1 MRVIGQRIKRMATI
15 AVTAILSVSLAS
27 CGQSTTDNRTEIS
40 VWSWEPSMGEVIRRF
55 EKANPDIRV
64 KWTNI
69 SGYGNLNTAI
79 QDGYGTP
86 DVAQIEYYALLQYAV
101 SGQLLDLTDK
111 IGSDYSN
118 FFTLGTWSSVQLA
131 GRTYGLP
138 MDSGPMGFFYNEDV
152 FRQAGVDAT
161 KIKTWDD
168 YYEAAKKLKE
178 IGVYIAADSGDGS
191 FYDAMVW
198 LAGGQPFHTSAD
210 GKTVTIDLD
219 EDAGTQRFTE
229 FWQKMIDEG
238 LVDTTSATWSD
249 RWKRRVGTGTIASVF
264 SGAWMPSLLLS
275 NVPGAAGLWRVAPIS
290 ARVDGGAFP
299 ADYAT
304 LNSADFLDKTTIT
317 NDRGIEIPYFGGQK
331 FNRVLSEAAEDVSV
345 GYQYLPFEVYARSD
359 FKSTVGQA
367 YEWSGSFHAYQQRQE
382 AIEMG
387 MKDEEGNPL
396 EPLEKPGKRVSLSDG
411 LAQWQ
416 KDLREYGLNQGFT
429 IK

>member
-27 CGQSTTDNRTEIS
+27 CGQATDDNRTEIS

-79 QDGYGTP
+79 QDCYGTP

-168 YYEAAKKLKE
+168 YYEAAEKLKE
-178 IGVYIAADSGDGS
+178 IGAYDKTIVQLLAA
-191 FYDAMVW
+191 ALVMVPYCALTGERFTAETFQPVS
-198 LAGGQPFHTSAD
+198 LACLLVLGMFHTGFAYALYFGSMKA
-210 GKTVTIDLD
+210 LR
-219 EDAGTQRFTE
+219 AQ
-229 FWQKMIDEG
+229 
-238 LVDTTSATWSD
+238 
-249 RWKRRVGTGTIASVF
+249 TIAIF
-264 SGAWMPSLLLS
+264 SYIDPVIAILLS
-275 NVPGAAGLWRVAPIS
+275 VTVLHDPFSILSAVGSVLILGAAFVS
-290 ARVDGGAFP
+290 E
-299 ADYAT
+299 
-304 LNSADFLDKTTIT
+304 KT
-317 NDRGIEIPYFGGQK
+317 
-331 FNRVLSEAAEDVSV
+331 
-345 GYQYLPFEVYARSD
+345 
-359 FKSTVGQA
+359 
-367 YEWSGSFHAYQQRQE
+367 
-382 AIEMG
+382 
-387 MKDEEGNPL
+387 
-396 EPLEKPGKRVSLSDG
+396 
-411 LAQWQ
+411 
-416 KDLREYGLNQGFT
+416 
-429 IK
+429 